1 MPFVREQSGGT
12 MTVSTYVQN
21 ASGGRFSVALNVG
34 DLIIVG
40 IDGDTSPSASGGDYL
55 GGGYVR
61 INSNYATYTR
71 IYRATDTTFSFSSSV
86 SYYSYWVI
94 TN

>member
-1 MPFVREQSGGT
+1 
-12 MTVSTYVQN
+12 MTVSTYIEY
-21 ASGGRFSVALNVG
+21 ASGGSFSVALNVG

-40 IDGDTSPSASGGDYL
+40 IDGGSSASASGGDYL
-55 GGGYVR
+55 GGGYVK

-71 IYRATDTTFSFSSSV
+71 IYRATDTMFSFSSSAP
-86 SYYSYWVI
+86 YYSYWVI